1 MEKVVLL
8 AFALTILYGILK
20 FIEMK
25 FIEREI
31 KPLKEIVRDL
41 ILVFSSSFLVFYVF
55 IQYQTRVD
63 DFFSI
68 VTNTNIL
75 NPDTTQV
82 FTGSPDF

>member
-1 MEKVVLL
+1 MEKVLLL
-8 AFALTILYGILK
+8 ACVLTFAYGILK
-20 FIEMK
+20 FVEMK
-25 FIEREI
+25 FIERQM

-41 ILVFSSSFLVFYVF
+41 ILVFVSSFSVFYIF
-55 IQYQTRVD
+55 IQYQSKVD
-63 DFFSI
+63 DFFSV

>member
-1 MEKVVLL
+1 MEKVFLL

-20 FIEMK
+20 FVEMK

-55 IQYQTRVD
+55 IQYQTKVD

>member
-1 MEKVVLL
+1 MEKVILL
-8 AFALTILYGILK
+8 ACVLTFFYGLLK
-20 FIEMK
+20 FFEMK
-25 FIEREI
+25 FIERQM

-41 ILVFSSSFLVFYVF
+41 ILVFASSFFVFYVF
-55 IQYQTRVD
+55 IQHQTKVD
-63 DFFSI
+63 DFFSV